1 MIDDTPQTSPLAPD
15 AFPAMSSVDGVRMA
29 AAQCNVRYVNKTD
42 VMLAVMEPGTTAA
55 GVFTQSKTAAAPVDW
70 CRDMLKGGNYQDGT
84 IKALIVNSGNANAF
98 TGRAGIAAVEKM
110 AAATA
115 EAAGCRQEDVFIAQ
129 TGVIGEPIE
138 VDKITASL
146 PGLKADLGS
155 NWENAAQAIMTTD
168 TYPKGASATADIG
181 GTKVTIA
188 GIAKGSGMIAPD
200 MATMLAFVFTDA
212 ALPREVLQNLLAD
225 SADKSFNSITVDSDT
240 STSDTVLAFATGRV
254 ENPEIAFYDDR
265 ALQDFR
271 AKFDGVMTDL
281 AHQIVRDG
289 EGAKK
294 FITIKITGAED
305 DGAAKKIGM
314 TIANSPLVKTAI
326 AGEDANWGRVV
337 MAVGKSGEK
346 ADRDKLTIAMGG
358 IIIAELGQIAD
369 GYDEAPVAQH
379 MKGQNIDIAVDVGI
393 SDGKATVWTCDLTHD
408 YISINADYR
417 T

>member
-240 STSDTVLAFATGRV
+240 STSDTVLAFATGRA
-254 ENPEIAFYDDR
+254 ENPECAFYDDR

>member
-29 AAQCNVRYVNKTD
+29 VAQCNVRYVNKTD

-98 TGRAGIAAVEKM
+98 TGKAGIAAVEEM

-115 EAAGCRQEDVFIAQ
+115 EVAGCRQEDVFIAQ

-225 SADKSFNSITVDSDT
+225 SADKSFNAITVDSDT

-393 SDGKATVWTCDLTHD
+393 SAGKATVWTCDLTHD

>member
-155 NWENAAQAIMTTD
+155 DWENAAQAIMTTD

-393 SDGKATVWTCDLTHD
+393 SAGKATVWTCDLTHD

>member
-225 SADKSFNSITVDSDT
+225 SADKSFNAITVDSDT

-358 IIIAELGQIAD
+358 ITIAELGQIAD

-393 SDGKATVWTCDLTHD
+393 SAGKATVWTCDLTHD

>member
-281 AHQIVRDG
+281 
-289 EGAKK
+289 
-294 FITIKITGAED
+294 
-305 DGAAKKIGM
+305 
-314 TIANSPLVKTAI
+314 
-326 AGEDANWGRVV
+326 
-337 MAVGKSGEK
+337 
-346 ADRDKLTIAMGG
+346 
-358 IIIAELGQIAD
+358 
-369 GYDEAPVAQH
+369 
-379 MKGQNIDIAVDVGI
+379 
-393 SDGKATVWTCDLTHD
+393 
-408 YISINADYR
+408 
-417 T
+417 